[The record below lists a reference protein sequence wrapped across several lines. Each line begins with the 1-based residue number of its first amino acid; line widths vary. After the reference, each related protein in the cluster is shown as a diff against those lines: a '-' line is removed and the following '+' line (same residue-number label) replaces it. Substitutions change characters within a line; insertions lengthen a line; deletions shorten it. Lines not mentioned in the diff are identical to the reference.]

1 MTQRTCLTHTKLHF
15 SAEREKPN
23 KIPNCIKTPCV
34 WIPNCPHKFCISA
47 CASLVL
53 HQPPDDVLGTLQPAH
68 LELMLTLFA
77 SSPRPPQPNH
87 PAFCFTP
94 HTLSFTSSQAS
105 MTPVGTQISTARL
118 YGSQPSPPFLCKT
131 LTLLPL
137 QSHSLSAA
145 SKRP

>member
-1 MTQRTCLTHTKLHF
+1 MHLPRTYKAPFQHREGKNQTKSPTALRHHVSGF
-15 SAEREKPN
+15 PTA
-23 KIPNCIKTPCV
+23 
-34 WIPNCPHKFCISA
+34 PHKFCISA

-53 HQPPDDVLGTLQPAH
+53 HQPPDVLGTLQPAH

-105 MTPVGTQISTARL
+105 MTPVGTQISTACL
-118 YGSQPSPPFLCKT
+118 CGSQPSPPFLCKT
-131 LTLLPL
+131 LTLSTL